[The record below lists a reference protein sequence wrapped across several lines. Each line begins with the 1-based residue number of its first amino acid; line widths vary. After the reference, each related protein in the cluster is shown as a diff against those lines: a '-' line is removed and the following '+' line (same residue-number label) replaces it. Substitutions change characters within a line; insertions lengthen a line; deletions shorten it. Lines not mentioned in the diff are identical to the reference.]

1 MLRHVPPTRKGS
13 QLVGSV
19 RRERNR
25 AFTLIELLVV
35 IAIIAILIGLLLPA
49 VQKVREAA
57 ARAQCQ
63 NNLKQIGL
71 AYHNEAGAYDSKLA
85 PRLIGQT
92 AANQVKP
99 RGWGVDLLPYV
110 EQDNLY
116 RLYNLDLPFF
126 AGPPTIPIPGVRNQ
140 EASNTPIK
148 TFLCPSAP
156 ARSGPYSYT
165 FAVPGYPTTTWQAYA
180 ADYTPLAGVSSA
192 LAAFLGLPA
201 GADLQGALA
210 ADQRRSVLLPDG
222 TSNTVLTAEVAGK
235 DQLHRAGKAT
245 GQQLSGFAG
254 GMGGWADATSGGSQL
269 YGSSSDGTTTPG
281 NCGVNCSNDYGLY
294 SSHSGGANLLMADGS
309 VRFVTAS
316 TNIRTL
322 AAQVTYSGGEVVPEN

>member
-1 MLRHVPPTRKGS
+1 MSRRHRTG
-13 QLVGSV
+13 
-19 RRERNR
+19 
-25 AFTLIELLVV
+25 FTLIELLVV

-49 VQKVREAA
+49 VQKVRDAA

-63 NNLKQIGL
+63 NNLKQIGV
-71 AYHNEAGAYDSKLA
+71 AYHNEAGANDSKLA

-92 AANQVKP
+92 AANQARP

-116 RLYNLDLPFF
+116 RLYDLNMPFF
-126 AGPPTIPIPGVRNQ
+126 AGPAIGIPTARNQ

-156 ARSGPYSYT
+156 PRTGPYSYT
-165 FAVPGYPTTTWQAYA
+165 FNLPPYPAMSWQAYA
-180 ADYTPLAGVSSA
+180 ADYTPLAGVSQP
-192 LAAFLGLPA
+192 LATFLGLTTTGSA
-201 GADLQGALA
+201 LEGALA

-222 TSNTVLTAEVAGK
+222 TSNTILIAEVAGK
-235 DQLHRAGKAT
+235 DQLYRAGRAT

-269 YGSSSDGTTTPG
+269 YGSSTDGTTTPG
-281 NCGVNCSNDYGLY
+281 NCAANCSNDYGLY
-294 SSHSGGANLLMADGS
+294 SFHSGGANLLMADGS

-316 TNIRTL
+316 VNIRTL
-322 AAQVTYSGGEVVPEN
+322 AAQVTYNGGEVIQEN

>member
-1 MLRHVPPTRKGS
+1 MPRRRHRP
-13 QLVGSV
+13 
-19 RRERNR
+19 

-63 NNLKQIGL
+63 NNLKQIGV
-71 AYHNEAGAYDSKLA
+71 AYHNEAGAYDSKFA

-92 AANQVKP
+92 AANQAKP

-126 AGPPTIPIPGVRNQ
+126 AGPPTIPIPGIRNQ

-165 FAVPGYPTTTWQAYA
+165 FNVPGYPTTTWQAYA
-180 ADYTPLAGVSSA
+180 ADYTPLAGVSPA
-192 LAAFLGLPA
+192 PGDVPGVADDGHRPARGAGGRPAAVGV
-201 GADLQGALA
+201 A
-210 ADQRRSVLLPDG
+210 ARRHLEHDPDG
-222 TSNTVLTAEVAGK
+222 RGRRQGPAPPGR
-235 DQLHRAGKAT
+235 QAT

-254 GMGGWADATSGGSQL
+254 GMGGWADATSGGSSL

-294 SSHSGGANLLMADGS
+294 SFHSGGANVLMADGS

-316 TNIRTL
+316 VNIRTL
-322 AAQVTYSGGEVVPEN
+322 AAQVTYNGGEVVQEN

>member
-1 MLRHVPPTRKGS
+1 MPSRRHRP
-13 QLVGSV
+13 
-19 RRERNR
+19 

-49 VQKVREAA
+49 VQKVRDAA

-63 NNLKQIGL
+63 NNLKQLGV
-71 AYHNEAGAYDSKLA
+71 AYHNEAGAYDSKFA

-92 AANQVKP
+92 AANQAKP

-116 RLYNLDLPFF
+116 KLFDLNLPFF
-126 AGPPTIPIPGVRNQ
+126 AGPAIGMPTARNQ
-140 EASNTPIK
+140 EVSNTPVK
-148 TFLCPSAP
+148 TFLCPSVP
-156 ARSGPYSYT
+156 SRSGPYSYT
-165 FAVPGYPTTTWQAYA
+165 FNLPPYPAMSWQAYP
-180 ADYTPLAGVSSA
+180 ADYTPLAGVSQP
-192 LAAFLGLPA
+192 LATFLGLTA
-201 GADLQGALA
+201 TGTALEGALA
-210 ADQRRSVLLPDG
+210 TDQRRSVLLPDG
-222 TSNTVLTAEVAGK
+222 TSNTILMAEVAGK
-235 DQLHRAGKAT
+235 DRLHRAGKDT

-294 SSHSGGANLLMADGS
+294 SFHSGGANVLMADGS

-316 TNIRTL
+316 VNIRTL
-322 AAQVTYSGGEVVPEN
+322 AAQVTYNGGEVVSDN

>member
-1 MLRHVPPTRKGS
+1 MPSRRHRP
-13 QLVGSV
+13 
-19 RRERNR
+19 

-49 VQKVREAA
+49 VQKVRDAA

-63 NNLKQIGL
+63 NNLKQLGV
-71 AYHNEAGAYDSKLA
+71 AYHNEAGTYDSKFA

-116 RLYNLDLPFF
+116 RLYDLNLPFF
-126 AGPPTIPIPGVRNQ
+126 AGPAIGMPTARNQ

-165 FAVPGYPTTTWQAYA
+165 FAIPGYPTMAWQAYP

-192 LAAFLGLPA
+192 LATFLGLPA
-201 GADLQGALA
+201 GSSLEGTLA
-210 ADQRRSVLLPDG
+210 ADARRSVLLPDG
-222 TSNTVLTAEVAGK
+222 TSNTILMAEVAGK

-269 YGSSSDGTTTPG
+269 YGSSNDGTVTPG

-294 SSHSGGANLLMADGS
+294 SFHSGGANVLMADGS

-316 TNIRTL
+316 ANIRTL
-322 AAQVTYSGGEVVPEN
+322 AAQVTYTGGEVVSEN

>member
-1 MLRHVPPTRKGS
+1 MPRRRHRP
-13 QLVGSV
+13 
-19 RRERNR
+19 

-49 VQKVREAA
+49 VQKVRDAA

-63 NNLKQIGL
+63 NNLKQIGI

-92 AANQVKP
+92 AANQAKP

-116 RLYNLDLPFF
+116 RLYDLNLPFF
-126 AGPPTIPIPGVRNQ
+126 AGPAIGMPNARNQ
-140 EASNTPIK
+140 EVSNTPIK

-156 ARSGPYSYT
+156 ARSGPYTYT
-165 FAVPGYPTTTWQAYA
+165 FNFPPFPSMTWQAYP
-180 ADYTPLAGVSSA
+180 ADYTPLSGVSQQLATFLTLTAAGTA
-192 LAAFLGLPA
+192 LE
-201 GADLQGALA
+201 GALA

-222 TSNTVLTAEVAGK
+222 TSNTILMAEVAGK
-235 DQLHRAGKAT
+235 DQLYRAGRAT
-245 GQQLSGFAG
+245 GQQLTGFNG
-254 GMGGWADATSGGSQL
+254 GMGGWADATSGGSGL
-269 YGSSSDGTTTPG
+269 YGSSNDGTTAPG
-281 NCGVNCSNDYGLY
+281 NCAVNCSNDYGLY
-294 SSHSGGANLLMADGS
+294 SFHSGGANLLMGDGS

-316 TNIRTL
+316 VNIRTL
-322 AAQVTYSGGEVVPEN
+322 AAQVTYNGGEVISDN